1 MNKIRNF
8 TRVVDSVDGR
18 YQFVVK
24 KWSASNERESKC
36 NESRRISK
44 LRSPGGSCWNTPGPE
59 GGYTFA
65 CCSDVLVLDSEER
78 KVLWVR
84 GVCSSEEPLSE
95 KSSMLNPKP
104 KFSTSFEPKTGAN
117 AEFVSFPRES
127 EPSSIYVGVCG
138 PEVVQTDE
146 GVQDVERRIGVVQLE
161 SSKFRD
167 MGEEGVGDEK
177 EKSLCKLRIEKR
189 RFFDLGSVVAVGVGE
204 PVLSRASSCR
214 GSFS

>member
-1 MNKIRNF
+1 
-8 TRVVDSVDGR
+8 
-18 YQFVVK
+18 VVK

-44 LRSPGGSCWNTPGPE
+44 LRSPGSCWNTPGPE
-59 GGYTFA
+59 GGGCGVTFA
-65 CCSDVLVLDSEER
+65 WHSDVLVLYSEER

-104 KFSTSFEPKTGAN
+104 RFSTSFEPKTGAN
-117 AEFVSFPRES
+117 DAEYVAFPRES
-127 EPSSIYVGVCG
+127 EPPSIYVGVCG
-138 PEVVQTDE
+138 PEVVQTDVTDE
-146 GVQDVERRIGVVQLE
+146 GVQDVERRIGAE

-167 MGEEGVGDEK
+167 MGGEGVGDEK

-189 RFFDLGSVVAVGVGE
+189 RFLDLGSVVAVSVGE

>member
-1 MNKIRNF
+1 M
-8 TRVVDSVDGR
+8 VYVLDVA
-18 YQFVVK
+18 K

-44 LRSPGGSCWNTPGPE
+44 LRSPGSCWNTPGPE
-59 GGYTFA
+59 GGRYGVTFA
-65 CCSDVLVLDSEER
+65 WRSDVLVLDFEER

-104 KFSTSFEPKTGAN
+104 RFSTPFEPETGAN
-117 AEFVSFPRES
+117 DAEFASFPRES

-138 PEVVQTDE
+138 PEVVQTDVTDE
-146 GVQDVERRIGVVQLE
+146 GVQDVERRIGAVQLE

-167 MGEEGVGDEK
+167 TGEEGVGDEK

-189 RFFDLGSVVAVGVGE
+189 RFLDLGSVVAVGVGE
-204 PVLSRASSCR
+204 PVLSRASSCI
-214 GSFS
+214 GSLS